1 MNTNQ
6 LLTQLEAADFDDLKE
21 IVKILVKEL
30 NAVQNALEKL
40 KSEASK
46 YGIYSQLS

>member
-6 LLTQLEAADFDDLKE
+6 LLTQLEAADFDDL
-21 IVKILVKEL
+21 
-30 NAVQNALEKL
+30 NTVQNALEKL

-46 YGIYSQLS
+46 HGIYSQLS